1 MNLQLDVDSLAIDL
15 VVASFDLLSC
25 AIVRKES
32 DQTIFTFK
40 SFLINKIPTLLATLS
55 ASMYSSDRP
64 EFCIGQALNH
74 VDPAVFPS
82 VSYGMMSDSRLQD
95 VRQEFLFSCTLH
107 SLLRAESIE
116 GLLGEAPFTSPPKP
130 ASRYTKESL
139 VEQCSSDSERIGQ
152 LIEELEKLDG
162 NAGAISLTVTE
173 VARNLCVNKDTMAL
187 KSICSSLSGKPR
199 SLDVIMQFILPVNLL
214 QPICQL
220 LDEWRYEEDQGK
232 SSLHEIEP
240 PTNDE

>member
-1 MNLQLDVDSLAIDL
+1 MSYKIDLQLDVESLAIDL
-15 VVASFDLLSC
+15 VVATFDLLSC

-40 SFLINKIPTLLATLS
+40 TFLINKIPTLLAKLS

-74 VDPAVFPS
+74 VDPTVFPS
-82 VSYGMMSDSRLQD
+82 VSYGMMSNSPLQD

-107 SLLRAESIE
+107 SLLRTESIE
-116 GLLGEAPFTSPPKP
+116 GLLGESPFTSPPKP
-130 ASRYTKESL
+130 ASRYAKESL

-152 LIEELEKLDG
+152 LIEQLEKLDG

-173 VARNLCVNKDTMAL
+173 VVRNLCINKDTMAL
-187 KSICSSLSGKPR
+187 KSLCSSLSEKPQ

-232 SSLHEIEP
+232 SR
-240 PTNDE
+240 